1 MKEIAKVSRKL
12 SDLLLIIFRSQLNYP
27 TSIAQDSPSPD
38 MQGRAQLIKMKEDA
52 HQVYKFAN
60 AFVFVRNS
68 FKKKQWDLNY
78 LSNDEKHFYAMWQP
92 DFNSSAPFPTLLFYA
107 AKSRCCPFGWTAS
120 KSTGGGGC
128 ASCSSPSRGATGN
141 SHQNSQVEHD
151 NTKFMPRVTCFT
163 G

>member
-38 MQGRAQLIKMKEDA
+38 MQGRAQLNKMKEDA
-52 HQVYKFAN
+52 HQVYKFTN

-92 DFNSSAPFPTLLFYA
+92 NFHSYAPSPTLLFMQRNHAVVLSGGQPLNQPA
-107 AKSRCCPFGWTAS
+107 AAAVHLAQAPPAAPQEILTRIHKW
-120 KSTGGGGC
+120 STIIRN
-128 ASCSSPSRGATGN
+128 SCLA
-141 SHQNSQVEHD
+141 
-151 NTKFMPRVTCFT
+151 
-163 G
+163 